1 MEDFGV
7 LFQETSGNLHVS
19 QLQLQPGLWS
29 GSWTGA
35 TAGATHRGAGP
46 AELCGGTAWG
56 CRDVGN
62 MGQNWQRSALHSNF
76 DHIVHIISYLSY
88 HILSYKYM

>member
-1 MEDFGV
+1 MDDEFRGPI
-7 LFQETSGNLHVS
+7 SGNLHVPTS
-19 QLQLQPGLWS
+19 AAGLWG

-56 CRDVGN
+56 CRDAEMSETWAKTGN
-62 MGQNWQRSALHSNF
+62 GVHCIQILIILYISY
-76 DHIVHIISYLSY
+76 HIISIISY
-88 HILSYKYM
+88 III